1 MTLDEGTRVNQ
12 LIAEGMSREDAVDTI
27 YRDRDKTQDLYYT
40 VNTRRD

>member
-27 YRDRDKTQDLYYT
+27 YRDREKKQNLYQIL
-40 VNTRRD
+40 NTRRD